1 MKKLLVVLCALALT
15 ATACGNKEEAV
26 NNAEATTQEAT
37 ENQAAEKSDDATE
50 SAINLDEYIGDYV
63 NEETGEVTINKD
75 GDSYAMSVTIYGL
88 ANMDEGQVMPFE
100 NGVAFYTI
108 DPSGSPMTLSF
119 CKTDDE
125 SYTLKVES
133 SSWANLEN
141 GTEYED
147 FHKDNADAAVQG
159 TSDLEDG
166 VYYTTLSN
174 EPAEY
179 AEEYATSF
187 MLESDHVAVDASFSK
202 IADDGFTELETFE
215 KKVYNIAIDG
225 NTKFLAGGGE
235 GEPQYMSATEFNDY
249 IEQCMGSGL
258 GLNII
263 IKNGVAEEIGIWS

>member
-26 NNAEATTQEAT
+26 NNAEATTQKAEENKTT
-37 ENQAAEKSDDATE
+37 EKAE

-75 GDSYAMSVTIYGL
+75 GDTYAMSVTIYGL
-88 ANMDEGQVMPFE
+88 ANMDEGDVMPFE

-133 SSWANLEN
+133 SSWADLEN
-141 GTEYED
+141 GTEYEG
-147 FHKDNADAAVQG
+147 FHKDNADIAVQS

-202 IADDGFTELETFE
+202 IADDGFTELESFE

-235 GEPQYMSATEFNDY
+235 GEPQYMSGTEFNDY

>member
-26 NNAEATTQEAT
+26 NNTGATTQMAEENKTT
-37 ENQAAEKSDDATE
+37 EKAE

-108 DPSGSPMTLSF
+108 DPNGSPMTLSF
-119 CKTDDE
+119 SKTDDE

-133 SSWANLEN
+133 SSWADLKN
-141 GTEYED
+141 GTEYEG
-147 FHKDNADAAVQG
+147 FHKDNADVAVQA

-166 VYYTTLSN
+166 TYYTTLSS
-174 EPAEY
+174 EPADY
-179 AEEYATSF
+179 APSYATEF
-187 MLESDHVAVDASFSK
+187 VLEADCIVVDASFDLMS
-202 IADDGFTELETFE
+202 DDGYEALSTLE
-215 KKVYNIAIDG
+215 KKPYTIAIDQ

-263 IKNGVAEEIGIWS
+263 IKNGVAVEVGIWS